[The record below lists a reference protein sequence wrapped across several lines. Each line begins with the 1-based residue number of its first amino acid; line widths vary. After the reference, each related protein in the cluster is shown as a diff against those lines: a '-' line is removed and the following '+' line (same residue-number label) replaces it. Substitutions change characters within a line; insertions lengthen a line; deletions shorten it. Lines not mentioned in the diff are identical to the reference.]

1 VIALVIVV
9 LIVKSK
15 TGSEISQQKPEGS
28 LPMASTYIVT
38 EASGTMV
45 FGV

>member
-15 TGSEISQQKPEGS
+15 TGNELSQQKPEGN
-28 LPMASTYIVT
+28 LPLVDTSIVS
-38 EASGTMV
+38 EASGTMLFV
-45 FGV
+45 V